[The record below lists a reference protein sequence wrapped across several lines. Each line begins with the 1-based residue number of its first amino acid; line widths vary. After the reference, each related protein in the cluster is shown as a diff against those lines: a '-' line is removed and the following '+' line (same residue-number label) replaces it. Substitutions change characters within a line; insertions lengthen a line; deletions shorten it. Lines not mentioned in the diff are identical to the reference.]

1 MAVSVPKL
9 SFAAGEI
16 SPMVL
21 GRTDLQWLAS
31 AAKLSRN
38 FIASPWGPPVF
49 SPGLRF
55 VAKAKTAGKRCRL
68 VDFVFSVTQAY
79 VIEFGDTTLR
89 FFIDQ
94 AQIETSPGNPYE
106 LTGTP
111 WAEANLPNLRW
122 TQSADVLYV
131 VDGAHQQQ
139 KLSRTAHT
147 NWSRDP
153 VVLTDGPYY
162 AINATATTLDPAAN
176 TGTNINVIASA
187 VTGINNGQGFLST
200 DVGRLGR
207 WQDNGG
213 GNTWGIFRIVA
224 VNTTT
229 SIQVDWLGSKTDPP
243 TASPTGF
250 TGHAPSVK
258 WRLGL
263 YSDTTGWPFA
273 LAIHQGRMG
282 YASAPKWTLPRVDLS
297 ASADFDNFQPG
308 TQDDDAIALVL
319 VTGDVSILYNLESLR
334 DLIALGAG
342 KETKIGTDSLT
353 EPLAPTN
360 ASAKPVTS
368 HGSSNVK
375 SELAGNSIIMVQRDG
390 RTLRQ
395 FTYAI
400 EADGYLAKSLM
411 WRAEH
416 IFKRQ
421 MKASGNRVREI
432 AWQQEPWSTVW
443 ACDDPNGWLYGL
455 TFAPE
460 QEVYA
465 WHPHPRARTKA
476 AALVVESIA
485 TIPYGN
491 TDQLWASV
499 KVVTDAGTERHV
511 CFLEEALGYD
521 DPIEDAFHLDLGLSL
536 DNTGLKLAGSGCTLT
551 PAAVFGASVTVTAGA
566 AVFAGTSADT
576 GKFIK
581 RRYVDTANFAPD
593 GRDKNGFLRY
603 GEAIA
608 EIVAPISTTQATVK
622 IHAAFPSTAAIPAGE
637 WRLSVTVVTGL
648 AHLNGE
654 TVRVVGDGA
663 IQDDKV
669 VAGGQI
675 TLETPA
681 CTVHVGLGYT
691 GILVPARLDAG
702 SREGTSLARP
712 QNDTRIAIN
721 FLRTMGGKIY
731 RRRDDGS
738 VPAVETLGFRKVSDP
753 MDRRVDLFTGW
764 KQTTIAAGW
773 DLDPD
778 ITIEQHLPL
787 PMIVRALVPW
797 TDVGRGK

>member
-1 MAVSVPKL
+1 MAITVPKL
-9 SFAAGEI
+9 SFAAGEV

-21 GRTDLQWLAS
+21 QRTDLQWLAS

-55 VAKAKTAGKRCRL
+55 VAKAKATAKRCRL

-79 VIEFGDTTLR
+79 IIEFGDTTLR
-89 FFIDQ
+89 FFIDR

-106 LTGTP
+106 ITGTP
-111 WAEANLPNLRW
+111 WAEADLPNLRW
-122 TQSADVLYV
+122 TQAHDVLYV

-139 KLSRTAHT
+139 KLSRTGHT
-147 NWSRDP
+147 NWTRTP
-153 VVLTDGPYY
+153 VALIDGPYY
-162 AINATATTLDPAAN
+162 AINDTATTLDPVAN
-176 TGTNINVIASA
+176 TGTNVNVLASST
-187 VTGINNGQGFLST
+187 TGINNNQGFLAT

-207 WQDNGG
+207 WQDNSG
-213 GNTWGIFRIVA
+213 GNTWGVFKIVA

-229 SIQVDWLGSKTDPP
+229 SIQVDWLTTRTDPP
-243 TASPTGF
+243 TATPTGF
-250 TGHAPSVK
+250 TGHIASVK

-263 YSDTTGWPFA
+263 YSDTTGWPMA
-273 LAIHQGRMG
+273 VTTHQGRMG

-297 ASADFDNFQPG
+297 RSAAFDDFGPG
-308 TQDDDAIALVL
+308 TLDDDAIALVL

-334 DLIALGAG
+334 DLIAMGAG

-360 ASAKPVTS
+360 AGAKPVTS
-368 HGSSNVK
+368 HGSANVR

-400 EADGYLAKSLM
+400 EADGYVAKSLM

-460 QEVYA
+460 QEVAA
-465 WHPHPRARTKA
+465 WHPHPRGRSKA
-476 AALVVESIA
+476 AALAIESVA
-485 TIPYGN
+485 TIPVGN

-499 KVVTDAGTERHV
+499 RVTLDSGTERHI

-521 DPIEDAFHLDLGLSL
+521 DPIEDAFHLDLGLSI
-536 DNTGLKLAGSGCTLT
+536 DNTGLKLAGGSCTLA
-551 PAAVFGASVTVTAGA
+551 PAAASGASVTVTAGA
-566 AVFAGTSADT
+566 AVFAGTAADV
-576 GKFIK
+576 GRFIK
-581 RRYVDTANFAPD
+581 RRYVDTVKFGPE
-593 GRDKNGFLRY
+593 GRDRNGFLMY
-603 GEAIA
+603 AEAIA
-608 EIVAPISTTQATVK
+608 EIIAPISTTQATVK

-637 WRLSVTVVTGL
+637 WRLSVTQITGL
-648 AHLNGE
+648 DHLNGE

-663 IQDDKV
+663 IQDDRV
-669 VAGGQI
+669 VAGGAI
-675 TLETPA
+675 TLEAPA

-702 SREGTSLARP
+702 SREGSALGRP
-712 QNDTRIAIN
+712 QNDTRVAIN

-738 VPAVETLGFRKVSDP
+738 VPATETIGFRKPSDP
-753 MDRRVDLFTGW
+753 MDRRVDLYTGW
-764 KQTTIAAGW
+764 RITTLAAGW

-778 ITIEQHLPL
+778 LTIEQHLPL
-787 PMIVRALVPW
+787 PMIVRAFVPW